1 MNPGATARGLLFQ
14 TMLASDL
21 VLGIGNRW
29 VNRQPGSIEGN
40 TKGRKFVCVDIEPTQ
55 VGRVFRPD
63 YSRQRATCRN
73 SLQI

>member
-29 VNRQPGSIEGN
+29 ENRQPGSIEVN
-40 TKGRKFVCVDIEPTQ
+40 TKGRKFVCVDIEPIH
-55 VGRVFRPD
+55 VGRVFGPD
-63 YSRQRATCRN
+63 YSRRRAPCRN
-73 SLQI
+73 SMPI